1 MSRRVRL
8 TLFLTLLAVL
18 LALVPSALAQETF
31 GLSAEDFA
39 LFSSPNMDA
48 DSLAFNFSVD
58 LNVTGA
64 PDGAVAI
71 ALTGTGAVGTDSAGM
86 PVADITLT
94 GNADTPDG
102 SSPVN
107 VELRVVDGILYFNLG
122 DGSGW
127 VGQPLDEMMSG
138 LSSLSPIPLNPSELA
153 SGDMTSDPEAAA
165 AIGEVMS
172 ALSEVNPSDYIGIA
186 RLDDMSGQAHFQ
198 VNVDVSGFL
207 SSDAFTQL
215 MTTAGSMSG
224 DDSVASM
231 APMLAMMF
239 QNMSLT
245 FDQFMG
251 LEDNRV
257 SQGVLNFA
265 MSINPAM
272 MGASDTDAQ
281 PVDVSFK
288 LDVNSIQYNPEV
300 SVTAPE
306 DAMMMP
312 SGTSG
317 S

>member
-31 GLSAEDFA
+31 GLSGEDYA
-39 LFSSPNMDA
+39 LFSSPNVDA
-48 DSLAFNFSVD
+48 DSLSFDFSVD

-71 ALTGTGAVGTDSAGM
+71 ALTGAGAVGMDSAGQ
-86 PVADITLT
+86 PIASLTLT

-107 VELRVVDGILYFNLG
+107 FEARVVDGIIYFNMG

-127 VGQPLDEMMSG
+127 IGQSLDELMGS
-138 LSSLSPIPLNPSELA
+138 LSSMSPVPLNPEELA
-153 SGDMTSDPEAAA
+153 SGDMSSDPEAAA
-165 AIGEVMS
+165 AIGQLMG
-172 ALSEVNPSDYIGIA
+172 ALSSIEPSEFVSIA

-207 SSDAFTQL
+207 ASDAFTQL
-215 MTTAGSMSG
+215 MATAGEMSG
-224 DDSVASM
+224 DDSVSSM
-231 APMLAMMF
+231 GPMLAMMF

-257 SQGVLNFA
+257 SQGILNFA

-272 MGASDTDAQ
+272 MGASDSSSAQ
-281 PVDVSFK
+281 PVDIGFK
-288 LDVNSIQYNPEV
+288 LDVSNIQYNPEV

-312 SGTSG
+312 SNSG